1 MNYSIVLYILG
12 CVLKFESA
20 FLVLP
25 ALVGLIYREHASVSY
40 LAVAVL
46 CLTLGVLLTHK
57 KPRSTNLYTR
67 EGFVAVALSWIIMSI
82 FGAIP
87 FVLTGDIPF
96 YVDALFETISGFTTT
111 GSSILTDVESI
122 SKASLFWR
130 SFSHWIG
137 GMGVFVFIMAILPM
151 MGGSTMNLM
160 KAESPG
166 PSVSKLV
173 PHVKDTAKILYGI
186 YIAITICEATILR
199 ALGMPLFDSLTTTF
213 GTVGTGGFGIR
224 NDSIAGYSPAI
235 QITITVFMILSGI
248 NYTAYFYILTGKIKE
263 LFKIEEVRWYLAII
277 FGSVAVI
284 TWNVRSLYPTFSETL
299 RHAFFQVGS
308 IITTTGYATTD
319 FDLWPALSKT
329 LLVTLMFIGACA
341 GSTSGGI
348 KVSRILILL
357 KTIRKEL
364 SLIIHPRQ
372 VKKIRMDGHP
382 VDHETLRS
390 ANVFLVVYFV
400 LLLTSMLLISV
411 DEFDFSTNFTSVV
424 TVLNN
429 IGPGLNLVGPTQN
442 FSIFSPFSKFVLMFD
457 MLAGR
462 LELFPMMILLMP
474 STHPF
479 QKCSN
484 AVTNPERGV
493 SSHGNSSMNIT

>member
-1 MNYSIVLYILG
+1 
-12 CVLKFESA
+12 
-20 FLVLP
+20 
-25 ALVGLIYREHASVSY
+25 
-40 LAVAVL
+40 
-46 CLTLGVLLTHK
+46 
-57 KPRSTNLYTR
+57 
-67 EGFVAVALSWIIMSI
+67 MSI

-400 LLLTSMLLISV
+400 LLLTSMRLISV

-474 STHPF
+474 STW
-479 QKCSN
+479 K
-484 AVTNPERGV
+484 RK
-493 SSHGNSSMNIT
+493 

>member
-46 CLTLGVLLTHK
+46 CLILGVLLTHK

-277 FGSVAVI
+277 LGSVAVI

-341 GSTSGGI
+341 GSTSGGM

-474 STHPF
+474 STW
-479 QKCSN
+479 K
-484 AVTNPERGV
+484 RK
-493 SSHGNSSMNIT
+493 

>member
-46 CLTLGVLLTHK
+46 CLILGVLLTHK

-160 KAESPG
+160 KAESPE

-474 STHPF
+474 STW
-479 QKCSN
+479 K
-484 AVTNPERGV
+484 RK
-493 SSHGNSSMNIT
+493 

>member
-46 CLTLGVLLTHK
+46 CLILGVLLTHK

-151 MGGSTMNLM
+151 MGGSTMSLM

-474 STHPF
+474 STW
-479 QKCSN
+479 K
-484 AVTNPERGV
+484 RK
-493 SSHGNSSMNIT
+493 

>member
-46 CLTLGVLLTHK
+46 CLILGVLLTHK

-308 IITTTGYATTD
+308 IITTTGFSTID
-319 FDLWPALSKT
+319 FNLWPALSKT

-474 STHPF
+474 STW
-479 QKCSN
+479 K
-484 AVTNPERGV
+484 RK
-493 SSHGNSSMNIT
+493 

>member
-46 CLTLGVLLTHK
+46 CLILGVLLTHK

-400 LLLTSMLLISV
+400 LLLASMLLISV

-474 STHPF
+474 STW
-479 QKCSN
+479 K
-484 AVTNPERGV
+484 RK
-493 SSHGNSSMNIT
+493 

>member
-46 CLTLGVLLTHK
+46 CLILGVLLTHK

-235 QITITVFMILSGI
+235 QIKITVFMILSGI

-474 STHPF
+474 STW
-479 QKCSN
+479 K
-484 AVTNPERGV
+484 RK
-493 SSHGNSSMNIT
+493 

>member
-46 CLTLGVLLTHK
+46 CLILGVLLTHK

-186 YIAITICEATILR
+186 YIAITIWEATILR

-474 STHPF
+474 STW
-479 QKCSN
+479 K
-484 AVTNPERGV
+484 RK
-493 SSHGNSSMNIT
+493 

>member
-46 CLTLGVLLTHK
+46 CLILGVLLTHK

-122 SKASLFWR
+122 SKAGLFWR

-474 STHPF
+474 STW
-479 QKCSN
+479 K
-484 AVTNPERGV
+484 RK
-493 SSHGNSSMNIT
+493 

>member
-46 CLTLGVLLTHK
+46 CLILGVLLTHK
-57 KPRSTNLYTR
+57 KPRSTNLYTS

-474 STHPF
+474 STW
-479 QKCSN
+479 K
-484 AVTNPERGV
+484 RK
-493 SSHGNSSMNIT
+493 

>member
-46 CLTLGVLLTHK
+46 CLILGVLLTHK

-87 FVLTGDIPF
+87 LVLTGDIPF

-474 STHPF
+474 STW
-479 QKCSN
+479 K
-484 AVTNPERGV
+484 RK
-493 SSHGNSSMNIT
+493 

>member
-46 CLTLGVLLTHK
+46 CLILGVLLTHK

-248 NYTAYFYILTGKIKE
+248 NYTAYLYILTGKIKE

-429 IGPGLNLVGPTQN
+429 IGPGLNLC
-442 FSIFSPFSKFVLMFD
+442 
-457 MLAGR
+457 
-462 LELFPMMILLMP
+462 LLYT
-474 STHPF
+474 SD
-479 QKCSN
+479 
-484 AVTNPERGV
+484 AADE
-493 SSHGNSSMNIT
+493 

>member
-46 CLTLGVLLTHK
+46 CLILGVLLTHK

-319 FDLWPALSKT
+319 FDLWPALSKI

-474 STHPF
+474 STW
-479 QKCSN
+479 K
-484 AVTNPERGV
+484 RK
-493 SSHGNSSMNIT
+493 

>member
-46 CLTLGVLLTHK
+46 CLILGVLLTHK

-67 EGFVAVALSWIIMSI
+67 EGFVAVALSWIIRSI

-474 STHPF
+474 STW
-479 QKCSN
+479 K
-484 AVTNPERGV
+484 RK
-493 SSHGNSSMNIT
+493 

>member
-46 CLTLGVLLTHK
+46 CLILGVLLTHK

-424 TVLNN
+424 TILNN

-474 STHPF
+474 STW
-479 QKCSN
+479 K
-484 AVTNPERGV
+484 RK
-493 SSHGNSSMNIT
+493 

>member
-46 CLTLGVLLTHK
+46 CLILGVLLTHK

-462 LELFPMMILLMP
+462 LEMFPMMILLMP
-474 STHPF
+474 STW
-479 QKCSN
+479 K
-484 AVTNPERGV
+484 RK
-493 SSHGNSSMNIT
+493 

>member
-46 CLTLGVLLTHK
+46 CLILGVLLTHK

-224 NDSIAGYSPAI
+224 NDSIAGYSPSI

-474 STHPF
+474 STW
-479 QKCSN
+479 K
-484 AVTNPERGV
+484 RK
-493 SSHGNSSMNIT
+493 

>member
-46 CLTLGVLLTHK
+46 CLILGVLLTHK

-442 FSIFSPFSKFVLMFD
+442 FSIFSPFSKFDLMFD

-474 STHPF
+474 STW
-479 QKCSN
+479 K
-484 AVTNPERGV
+484 RK
-493 SSHGNSSMNIT
+493 

>member
-46 CLTLGVLLTHK
+46 CLILGVLLTHK

-341 GSTSGGI
+341 GSTNGGI

-474 STHPF
+474 STW
-479 QKCSN
+479 K
-484 AVTNPERGV
+484 RK
-493 SSHGNSSMNIT
+493 

>member
-46 CLTLGVLLTHK
+46 CLILGVLLTHK

-400 LLLTSMLLISV
+400 LLLTSLLLISV

-474 STHPF
+474 STW
-479 QKCSN
+479 K
-484 AVTNPERGV
+484 RK
-493 SSHGNSSMNIT
+493 